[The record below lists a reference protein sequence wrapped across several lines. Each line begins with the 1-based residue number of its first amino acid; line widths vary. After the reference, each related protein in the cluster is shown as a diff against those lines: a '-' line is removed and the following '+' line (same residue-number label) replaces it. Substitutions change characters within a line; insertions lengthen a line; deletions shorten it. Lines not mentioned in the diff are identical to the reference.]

1 MRFIDTTLYGQQI
14 MIILFILAFILSI
27 FDTIMAIKICKKRWT
42 IFLAIF
48 TLLLSFITIFLTM
61 RGSYLYRVNRQVFEP
76 SFTIIKLP
84 FVFFLILILVLLSVE
99 VFLLVYTTK
108 WKNENLSPFSIK
120 ESLDTLP
127 SGIAFYDDNGLVSLI
142 NIEMN
147 ELSLLIT
154 GKALLNGKTF
164 WESVMLNDITND
176 AKVLKICE
184 EPIIELKNGV
194 IISLKRNIH
203 DIDNKIFYEIIAS
216 NITSIYKLTKELE
229 SKLNALELV
238 NKRLITYGENI
249 NKLTHEKEVLK
260 AKIRIHDDMGKIL
273 LTTKHKLSSCMSLGD
288 RKDLFDFWKI
298 EIDALKNSDKRE
310 NKNNLDVIKEAASM
324 VGVKIEYKGEYPSLD
339 TIIEK
344 ILVNAMHECLT
355 NIVRHANGK
364 KMKVEVEKSSNQWII
379 KITNDGK
386 KPTGTIVEGGG
397 LTNLRSLVEREFG
410 KMIITSKPEF
420 ELKIE
425 IKGE

>member
-1 MRFIDTTLYGQQI
+1 M
-14 MIILFILAFILSI
+14 
-27 FDTIMAIKICKKRWT
+27 
-42 IFLAIF
+42 
-48 TLLLSFITIFLTM
+48 
-61 RGSYLYRVNRQVFEP
+61 
-76 SFTIIKLP
+76 
-84 FVFFLILILVLLSVE
+84 FFLILILVLLSVE